1 MVLDPERHFNSPAYM
16 KLIPS
21 INIVCPL
28 NIRRWLFLRKV
39 SLDLGMKFTMRVFL
53 YTSIFLG
60 TYGIMAAFFAL
71 TFFKLL
77 PYNVP
82 ITMSILGYYDVV
94 FVLGIILQML
104 SVGAETNSYFQ
115 KHTGVLLKLKR
126 HFIEINSRY
135 DSLVTKNQ
143 FKSET
148 LKVIIEKLNE
158 LSYSEEKRKEH
169 IYSWIEA
176 IDFLIESLDYM
187 HLKIWLFNLH
197 QLRTWCIWKSD
208 YTIWI
213 SPLKNWLRVIGF
225 PNTPCA

>member
-1 MVLDPERHFNSPAYM
+1 
-16 KLIPS
+16 
-21 INIVCPL
+21 
-28 NIRRWLFLRKV
+28 
-39 SLDLGMKFTMRVFL
+39 
-53 YTSIFLG
+53 
-60 TYGIMAAFFAL
+60 MAAFFAL

-104 SVGAETNSYFQ
+104 TVGAETNSYFQ

-148 LKVIIEKLNE
+148 LKVIIEKFNE

-176 IDFLIESLDYM
+176 IDFLIESLDYDSE
-187 HLKIWLFNLH
+187 HDCLKILGVKWTYELIKSIYTGLFSLGLAAG
-197 QLRTWCIWKSD
+197 QYLYSQ
-208 YTIWI
+208 
-213 SPLKNWLRVIGF
+213 GF
-225 PNTPCA
+225 KTV